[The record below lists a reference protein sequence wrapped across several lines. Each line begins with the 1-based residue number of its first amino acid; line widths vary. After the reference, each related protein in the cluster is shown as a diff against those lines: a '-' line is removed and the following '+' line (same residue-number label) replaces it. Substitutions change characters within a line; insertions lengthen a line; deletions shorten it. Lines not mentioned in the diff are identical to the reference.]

1 MAFGERMRRACDT
14 HAALQQIRS
23 AAPATN
29 RRSAAPNALPR
40 TRIIRAESQRTC
52 RSHRRPTCLNT
63 RALPVDGLRA
73 AGVATLPYR
82 LAPVIGPEADP
93 LRTRS
98 PGPRQPGKGEPT
110 IACGIF
116 RVASIQTDRPRRCEE
131 AYRSTAVRANRL
143 TMAMQETEPA
153 FERIGMRLLIFAGV
167 TLVHLLGLAWV
178 FAHAPERPSTTE
190 PPPITVQLLAPPP
203 TNATATPPLSA
214 DPAPRPAPRRLE
226 KPIAAPKPD
235 QPRQPKR
242 AVRPVRKAEATKPP
256 AVPRADEL
264 AVAASAVQEPAAEPA
279 QPSDLAD
286 APAPAAQTAE
296 PRTASQAAAP
306 PAARE
311 SETPARFDAA
321 YLRNPAPRYP
331 PLARRLGE
339 QGRIILRV
347 RVDSAGNPATIE
359 LFESSGS
366 ARLDAAARQTVAG
379 WRFVPARR
387 GGKPI
392 ESWVQVPII
401 FKLEN

>member
-1 MAFGERMRRACDT
+1 MAFGERMRRAFDT
-14 HAALQQIRS
+14 HAALQQMRS
-23 AAPATN
+23 KAPATN

-52 RSHRRPTCLNT
+52 RSHRRQTCLNT
-63 RALPVDGLRA
+63 WALAVDGLRA
-73 AGVATLPYR
+73 AGIATPPYR
-82 LAPVIGPEADP
+82 FAPDIGPGRVNDP
-93 LRTRS
+93 LLH
-98 PGPRQPGKGEPT
+98 
-110 IACGIF
+110 I
-116 RVASIQTDRPRRCEE
+116 PRRFDPDRS
-131 AYRSTAVRANRL
+131 APPMRRGRSTAVRANRL
-143 TMAMQETEPA
+143 AMAMQEPEPA

-203 TNATATPPLSA
+203 ISATATPPLSA
-214 DPAPRPAPRRLE
+214 DPAPRPTPRRQR

-235 QPRQPKR
+235 EPRQSKR
-242 AVRPVRKAEATKPP
+242 PVRPTRKAEATKPP
-256 AVPRADEL
+256 AIPRAAEL
-264 AVAASAVQEPAAEPA
+264 APAAPAAQGPAADPA
-279 QPSDLAD
+279 QPNDIAD
-286 APAPAAQTAE
+286 APAPSTPTEE
-296 PRTASQAAAP
+296 PRAASQGAAS
-306 PAARE
+306 PAVRE